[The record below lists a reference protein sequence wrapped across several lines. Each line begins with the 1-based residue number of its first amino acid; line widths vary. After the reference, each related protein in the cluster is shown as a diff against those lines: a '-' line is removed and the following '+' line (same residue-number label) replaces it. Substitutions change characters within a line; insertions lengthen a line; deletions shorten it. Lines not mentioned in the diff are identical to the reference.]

1 MKLKSIQVNGFG
13 KLENKN
19 IEFDDKI
26 NLIVGANESGK
37 STLMGFIKS
46 IFYGVNRNKAGN
58 TFSELEKYKPWKDI
72 EFSGKAE
79 YEVDG
84 INYTV
89 FRDFNRNN
97 AKLYDELGNEITKN
111 YNKDKSRGILIGNEQ
126 FNIDEETFENTA
138 FVTQKNMGVDID
150 SQKSII
156 QKLTNMIQSGDEN
169 TSYENVIKKVE
180 KILYDEVGTERTQ
193 NKPKNIVQRELTL
206 KEIQKK
212 QLIGKRDRQEIIEN
226 EKKKIEIKT
235 KEITKEIELVT
246 EVYDIKNKYQNLL
259 NEKRTLFEA
268 EQKAIEKQKAEEI
281 KKQEL
286 ERKRINITMCITA
299 IILILT
305 TFMFKKYLLLITL
318 IPILILVII
327 TNMKR
332 KTAEENVDNIHQFD
346 LVVEELK
353 KKENKELERL
363 EKNGIKKGII
373 DRKITELKNLI
384 DGYEKTKNDYIL
396 EKHKLKLE
404 EEALEKGVNKLNEL
418 EQDIETLTE
427 KRNKLYEKEESLN
440 LALEVFN
447 NSYEELK
454 ARIIPDVTL
463 EIQKCITETTN
474 GEYTNIKYNDENGIV
489 IENKFGEIITID
501 KLSTGTIDQIYLGFR
516 LAILNR
522 LADVPIILDE
532 AFAYYDDV
540 RLKNILNSLKNIS
553 KNKQV
558 IIFTCSEREK
568 KILDEMNVKYKLIEM

>member
-26 NLIVGANESGK
+26 NLIVGSNESGK
-37 STLMGFIKS
+37 STLMGFIKA

-58 TFSELEKYKPWKDI
+58 SFSELEKYKPWKDV

-79 YEVDG
+79 YEIDG
-84 INYTV
+84 IKYSV

-97 AKLYDELGNEITKN
+97 TKIYDESGNEITKN
-111 YNKDKSRGILIGNEQ
+111 YNKDKNRGILIGNEQ

-138 FVTQKNMGVDID
+138 FVTQKSIGIDID
-150 SQKSII
+150 SQKGII

-180 KILYDEVGTERTQ
+180 KILYDEVGTDRTQ
-193 NKPKNIVQRELTL
+193 NKPKNVIQRELAL

-226 EKKKIEIKT
+226 EKKKIENKIE
-235 KEITKEIELVT
+235 EISNEIAIAT

-259 NEKRTLFEA
+259 SEKRNLFEA
-268 EQKAIEKQKAEEI
+268 EQKVIEKQKAEEA

-286 ERKRINITMCITA
+286 EKKRINIAMS
-299 IILILT
+299 IIALIVVAAT
-305 TFMFKKYLLLITL
+305 IMFKRYLLLTTL
-318 IPILILVII
+318 IPILVLVIL
-327 TNMKR
+327 TNIK
-332 KTAEENVDNIHQFD
+332 KKNIEGNTENIHQFD
-346 LVVEELK
+346 LIVEELK
-353 KKENKELERL
+353 KKENKEFERL

-373 DRKITELKNLI
+373 DRKIAELKNLI

-396 EKHKLKLE
+396 EEHKLRLE
-404 EEALEKGVNKLNEL
+404 EESLENGVNKLNEL
-418 EQDIETLTE
+418 EEEIQALIE
-427 KRNKLYEKEESLN
+427 KKNKLYEKEESLN
-440 LALEVFN
+440 LAMEVFN
-447 NSYEELK
+447 DSYEELK
-454 ARIIPDVTL
+454 DKIVPDITA
-463 EIQKCITETTN
+463 EIQRCVMETTN
-474 GEYTNIKYNDENGIV
+474 GEYTNVKYNDEIGIV
-489 IENKFGEIITID
+489 IENKFGEIITVD
-501 KLSTGTIDQIYLGFR
+501 KLSTGTVDQIYLGFR
-516 LAILNR
+516 IAILNR

-532 AFAYYDDV
+532 AFVYYDDI
-540 RLKNILNSLKNIS
+540 RLKNILNSLKSIS

-568 KILDEMNVKYKLIEM
+568 KMLNEMKVEYKLIEM